1 MYKCSKCSSQF
12 YFKSHLK
19 DHEDFKHPDRAAEAI
34 RSTSIYEPLGTT
46 TSARD
51 RLRWTY
57 TNRVSSGP
65 YIVTPEA
72 VREYQYDLFTQ
83 YYVPNVSVV
92 NNTSVVCSDN
102 TVA

>member
-1 MYKCSKCSSQF
+1 MYKCNKCSSQF

-19 DHEDFKHPDRAAEAI
+19 DHEDFKHPNRAAEPI
-34 RSTSIYEPLGTT
+34 RTYPQYEPLGTAT
-46 TSARD
+46 AARD

-57 TNRVSSGP
+57 TNRISSEP

-72 VREYQYDLFTQ
+72 VRDYQYDLFTQ
-83 YYVPNVSVV
+83 YWVS
-92 NNTSVVCSDN
+92 NTSVVGIDN